1 MQGVQEVNLIPVED
15 SMPRQVCFV
24 GMSQASIAFAVFLL
38 AIGTLSDRAIA
49 QPLRTVGVLDPSFT
63 AFRAAI
69 YAGISEQIGTLPLPT
84 GGGFTY
90 RRDPELG
97 VPTRTTDSFGP
108 VFADRA
114 DTTGRGTFTLSTSY
128 TRQDFDSLDGVSLD
142 TGEISRTFMFTGV
155 PPFMNT
161 QPIVKFKEKVTA
173 DVFNVA
179 ALYGVTDHLDVGITI
194 PFLRIEVRERASAS
208 NLPSTVLVPPLDA
221 ESTGLGDMVL
231 RSKYNFWE
239 WPEVWS
245 GRLGIAASLDIRLPT
260 GSKGQRAEFTSTNVF
275 EYQQPT
281 SGPTFHLGPGIGDP
295 PLGTGIVRVRP
306 LLIASG
312 SWSVIS
318 PHVNLGMELGSTQGI
333 TNDLVYAVGL
343 EYFPFGWVTFSTDLL
358 GRYAFDVKRDRI
370 TQTGVGGGAS
380 PTTLTGSFGVK
391 ANPIRT
397 LLVILNFLVPL
408 NDTGLRADVVPTV
421 GLEWTF

>member
-1 MQGVQEVNLIPVED
+1 M
-15 SMPRQVCFV
+15 SRQVCFV
-24 GMSQASIAFAVFLL
+24 GISQSAIAFAVFLL
-38 AIGTLSDRAIA
+38 TVGTSSDRAIA
-49 QPLRTVGVLDPSFT
+49 QPLRPIGVLDSSFT

-69 YAGISEQIGTLPLPT
+69 YGGISEQIGNLPLPT

-90 RRDPELG
+90 RRDPAFG
-97 VPTRTTDSFGP
+97 GPMSRTTDSFGP

-114 DTTGRGTFTLSTSY
+114 ETTGRGTLTLSTSY
-128 TRQDFDSLDGVSLD
+128 TRQAFNSLDGVSLD
-142 TGEISRTFMFTGV
+142 TGEISRNFMFTASVSGFENN
-155 PPFMNT
+155 PPIM
-161 QPIVKFKEKVTA
+161 KFQEKVTP
-173 DVFNVA
+173 DVFDVA
-179 ALYGVTDHLDVGITI
+179 VLYGVTDRLDVGITI
-194 PFLRIEVRERASAS
+194 PFLSVKVRERASVS
-208 NLPSTVLVPPLDA
+208 NLPNNRVIAPPLEA

-245 GRLGIAASLDIRLPT
+245 GKLGIAASLDIRLPT

-281 SGPTFHLGPGIGDP
+281 GPTFHLGPGIGDP

-318 PHVNLGMELGSTQGI
+318 PHVNLGMELESTQGI

-343 EYFPFGWVTFSTDLL
+343 EYFPFRRVTFSTDLL
-358 GRYAFDVKRDRI
+358 GRYAFDVKRDSI

-380 PTTLTGSFGVK
+380 PTTLTASFGVK
-391 ANPIRT
+391 TNPIRT